1 MSKYTSAQL
10 AKGYLKVKAQ
20 IAELDAEYKANL
32 APLKEM
38 LSELEQMIATALHE
52 EGVKSINT
60 EDGTVGRQTRTI
72 YKASDITQVRTFA
85 LENNWTELLKLDLSS
100 TGVKAYIEANDGQLP
115 PGVQTVEIESIYH
128 RTKKS

>member
-10 AKGYLKVKAQ
+10 AKGYLKVKAEM
-20 IAELDAEYKANL
+20 AALEAEYKANL

-38 LSELEQMIATALHE
+38 LTELEQLIATALHE

-60 EDGTVGRQTRTI
+60 EHGTVGRQTRTI
-72 YKASDITQVRTFA
+72 YKAADITQVREFA
-85 LENNWTELLKLDLSS
+85 LENDWTELLKLDLSS

-115 PGVQTVEIESIYH
+115 PGVQTVEVESIYH